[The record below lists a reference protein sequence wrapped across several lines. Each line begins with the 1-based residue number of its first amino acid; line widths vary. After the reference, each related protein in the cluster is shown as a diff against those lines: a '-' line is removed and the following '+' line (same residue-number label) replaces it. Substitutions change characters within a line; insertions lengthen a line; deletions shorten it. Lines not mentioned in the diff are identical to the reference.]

1 MNTANMNGD
10 VHSAVV
16 RMELHVNGHV
26 LSIGQLG
33 PDFVIL
39 DDPTDHPAGQAEV
52 TMSVDGHASRWPVY
66 LVDGI
71 AIGQDKTRIA

>member
-1 MNTANMNGD
+1 MITANGKSPA
-10 VHSAVV
+10 HSAVV

-33 PDFVIL
+33 PDFLIL
-39 DDPTDHPAGQAEV
+39 DKPADHPPGEAEIA
-52 TMSVDGHASRWPVY
+52 MWVDDHASRWPVY

-71 AIGQDKTRIA
+71 AAGRDETRIA